1 MYINVFLSTF
11 FLPRVYLKDFIVVS
25 QDGET
30 ALFTAVQAG
39 AQEAMEGLLIKGA
52 KPGIR
57 NIKDKRAEDKASN
70 KTIRESLRM
79 YTALLMAM
87 NSRSVNVSSILRFQ
101 LNLD

>member
-1 MYINVFLSTF
+1 
-11 FLPRVYLKDFIVVS
+11 
-25 QDGET
+25 
-30 ALFTAVQAG
+30 LFTAVQAG